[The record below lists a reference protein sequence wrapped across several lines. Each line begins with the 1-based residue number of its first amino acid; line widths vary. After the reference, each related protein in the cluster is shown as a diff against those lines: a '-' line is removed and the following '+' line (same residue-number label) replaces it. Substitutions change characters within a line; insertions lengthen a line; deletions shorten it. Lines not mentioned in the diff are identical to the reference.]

1 MKYILLFLCILSLS
15 CKYNVA
21 NPVGT
26 LRDYTAGS
34 GIIYYVSSS
43 AHPTEIA
50 DALRKNKH
58 SLGKYLIKV
67 SATND
72 TSNAATNI
80 LTNIATALTNNPS
93 FNNVEVDISKLVGI
107 KEIPEG
113 VFSNAANLGSIMLS
127 DNVSNIGKNAFSGCS
142 SLSDIRFS
150 NGLEKICEGAFSNCV
165 SLTLVMLSSEKLTNI
180 GDNAFAGCSS
190 LVNLV
195 LPEPA
200 SLEEKSEIK
209 IEIKDTAFSSC
220 SQLKNVEYL
229 GTNANVSGSPFSG
242 SSNPNNL
249 YLPSATNDTIKG
261 KFNEPFLGK
270 SGWTKYEGKHI
281 PN

>member
-26 LRDYTAGS
+26 LRDYTEGS
-34 GIIYYVSSS
+34 GIIYDVSSS
-43 AHPTEIA
+43 ATAA
-50 DALRKNKH
+50 DIEMALRKNKH

-93 FNNVEVDISKLVGI
+93 FNNVEVDISKLEGI
-107 KEIPEG
+107 TEIPES
-113 VFSNAANLGSIMLS
+113 VFKDVKNLGSISLS
-127 DNVSNIGKNAFSGCS
+127 DKVTTIKKEAFSGCS

-150 NGLEKICEGAFSNCV
+150 NGLTDILDGAFSNC
-165 SLTLVMLSSEKLTNI
+165 SALTLVMLSSEKLTNI
-180 GDNAFAGCSS
+180 GTN
-190 LVNLV
+190 
-195 LPEPA
+195 
-200 SLEEKSEIK
+200 
-209 IEIKDTAFSSC
+209 AFSSC
-220 SQLKNVEYL
+220 SSLVSIILSASLTNICNDAFTNCTKLANVEYL
-229 GTNANVSGSPFSG
+229 GTENKLSNCSPFKNG
-242 SSNPNNL
+242 TNPSNL
-249 YLPSATNDTIKG
+249 YLPNASDTS
-261 KFNEPFLGK
+261 KFNSFLGK
-270 SGWTKYEGKHI
+270 SWTIHAKKHI